1 MSIWLIIIFIYWST
15 ITIVT
20 LLLISVHTNN
30 KENDEQVP
38 WWFYMIIAILTPIII
53 LCLIAYFFKLVYQYG
68 WRLAWARIFHE
79 ESFDRWESIM
89 RNKEERIDK
98 ELNGWPEDPMERA
111 KCPRLQLWLDNQF
124 ECNDYI
130 RGAEHSL
137 VYVANEECP
146 ELEDLFEHHLDE
158 LNLWAAPMEINFV
171 YLPSLFKTL
180 QNEEVQS
187 YKKPW
192 KSDIP
197 NKVMTV
203 GNDYMFRF
211 LIHPEDKERM
221 KHGLFFCQSEICSD
235 HYVKSYLCHYYN
247 LVSPSEKDWNEQLEE
262 LRQRLYNEACWL
274 KSGFN
279 CTMKDTAGDDPDDY
293 ADNQFNTQKE
303 WRENVDDLMD
313 EIRERVEKLR
323 QRGVAEHL
331 LMELIHPQ
339 KKLSKMVITKE
350 YRIFLT
356 DYQNMEI
363 KMEPLV
369 KAVYLLFLNHPEG
382 LMFKHLP
389 DYREELTQIYLKL
402 KPSGMT
408 DRIRQSIEDV
418 TNPLLNSINEKCARI
433 RGAFVGQFDDW
444 LAKHYYIDGLRGSEK
459 KISLPREL
467 VVWDE

>member
-1 MSIWLIIIFIYWST
+1 M
-15 ITIVT
+15 
-20 LLLISVHTNN
+20 
-30 KENDEQVP
+30 
-38 WWFYMIIAILTPIII
+38 
-53 LCLIAYFFKLVYQYG
+53 G
-68 WRLAWARIFHE
+68 
-79 ESFDRWESIM
+79 
-89 RNKEERIDK
+89 
-98 ELNGWPEDPMERA
+98 
-111 KCPRLQLWLDNQF
+111 
-124 ECNDYI
+124 
-130 RGAEHSL
+130 
-137 VYVANEECP
+137 
-146 ELEDLFEHHLDE
+146 
-158 LNLWAAPMEINFV
+158 INFV

-235 HYVKSYLCHYYN
+235 HYVKTYLCNYYN

-363 KMEPLV
+363 KMGPLV

-402 KPSGMT
+402 KPIGMT

-418 TNPLLNSINEKCARI
+418 TNPLLNSINEKCYI
-433 RGAFVGQFDDW
+433 FD
-444 LAKHYYIDGLRGSEK
+444 KFS
-459 KISLPREL
+459 
-467 VVWDE
+467 